1 MDLEAPFKRDILV
14 SIRPFYAAKIL
25 AGQKRVELRR
35 KFPIETATG
44 ALVLIYSSSPV
55 SAVVGFARIKNVLRL
70 PVAKIWR
77 AYGAAACIS
86 RKEFDAYFSGLEY
99 GFAIFLEG
107 IESLGQKLNAG
118 DLQEE
123 FGIVPPQSYRYLTQE
138 YTALLKNERVQASR
152 RHKRGYRA
160 RRSSAR

>member
-1 MDLEAPFKRDILV
+1 MDLEPQFKRDILV

-44 ALVLIYSSSPV
+44 AMVLIYSSSPV

-77 AYGAAACIS
+77 EHGTAACVS
-86 RKEFDAYFSGLEY
+86 KKEFDAYFSGLEY
-99 GFAIFLEG
+99 GFAIFLER
-107 IESLGQKLNAG
+107 IESLRQRL
-118 DLQEE
+118 
-123 FGIVPPQSYRYLTQE
+123 
-138 YTALLKNERVQASR
+138 
-152 RHKRGYRA
+152 
-160 RRSSAR
+160 